1 MDTGED
7 LQMQMVDYSSAEAP
21 GPTQEMRGTVK
32 WFNAVKGFGFVTPAD
47 GSNDAFLHLSVLRDA
62 GYQELQPGATI
73 TCEVCKRAKGLQ
85 VTRIVDVDSSTAK
98 PVARPLRDAI
108 DHVAAS
114 YASHDD
120 SYTPA
125 AVKWFNAEKGYGFCV
140 AGRQPARR
148 FRACGHLAPRGHSA
162 ARTGT
167 AGGSGH
173 HRWSQRTPGG
183 RYPHELTGFG
193 RDGAIGRPICDR
205 AADEHVPMCSVAP
218 AA

>member
-1 MDTGED
+1 
-7 LQMQMVDYSSAEAP
+7 MVEYSSAEAP

-32 WFNAVKGFGFVTPAD
+32 WFNAVKGFGFVTPSD

-98 PVARPLRDAI
+98 PAARPLRDAI
-108 DHVAAS
+108 NHVAAS

-125 AVKWFNAEKGYGFCV
+125 AVKWFNAEKGYGFV
-140 AGRQPARR
+140 S
-148 FRACGHLAPRGHSA
+148 LAD
-162 ARTGT
+162 
-167 AGGSGH
+167 
-173 HRWSQRTPGG
+173 SQRDVFVHVVTLRRAGIQQLEPGQQV
-183 RYPHELTGFG
+183 EVVIT
-193 RDGAIGRPICDR
+193 DGPKGPQ
-205 AADEHVPMCSVAP
+205 AADIRIG
-218 AA
+218 